1 MQGKATFRGHP
12 LHLMLI
18 PFPVAFWSGALVT
31 DSAGAISHDP
41 FWFRMSTVL
50 VIMGTSSAVVAA
62 VAGYVDYRTAP
73 MSPRAHGI
81 ATGHMYWSLAALAAF
96 ALAWF
101 LRAQVHASPLGIG
114 TTVLGSALLFVAGY
128 LGSELANR
136 YRVGISDR
144 SPDAGVASSPAP
156 ATAARP
162 ERAKRRR

>member
-31 DSAGAISHDP
+31 DTAGEISHDP

-50 VIMGTSSAVVAA
+50 IIMGTSSAVVAA

-73 MSPRAHGI
+73 MSARAHGI
-81 ATGHMYWSLAALAAF
+81 ATGHMYWSLAALAVF
-96 ALAWF
+96 ALGWF
-101 LRAQVHASPLGIG
+101 LRARVPASPFGIG
-114 TTVLGSALLFVAGY
+114 ATVLGSALLFVAGY

-144 SPDAGVASSPAP
+144 SPDAAVASGAAP
-156 ATAARP
+156 ARAVRA